1 MYHLYTSALRCDF
14 AWSYSLNS
22 HGQGQCGTS
31 VHSSTKT
38 ACILLV
44 ESTVLVLVV
53 EVERLFRCPADN
65 LVSVAAIIQKE
76 HPSEHPTRAVTS
88 TRTTKKLS
96 VSQCA
101 ITTVFQAG
109 PVVLAMGQLHR
120 HQHKTGKYAA
130 PLDEQFLFHPECFQV
145 LHHNVHARNASMHT
159 SHAKYLQPWQG
170 VNDSPEALEGGS
182 SLSHG
187 HL

>member
-1 MYHLYTSALRCDF
+1 MFPGKLCLYHLYTSALRCDF

-109 PVVLAMGQLHR
+109 PVVLQWGNCTDTSTKQESTPHR
-120 HQHKTGKYAA
+120 LMNSSFFI
-130 PLDEQFLFHPECFQV
+130 P
-145 LHHNVHARNASMHT
+145 NVFRSYITMFTRATRQCTHLTQNT
-159 SHAKYLQPWQG
+159 C
-170 VNDSPEALEGGS
+170 
-182 SLSHG
+182 SLG
-187 HL
+187 RA